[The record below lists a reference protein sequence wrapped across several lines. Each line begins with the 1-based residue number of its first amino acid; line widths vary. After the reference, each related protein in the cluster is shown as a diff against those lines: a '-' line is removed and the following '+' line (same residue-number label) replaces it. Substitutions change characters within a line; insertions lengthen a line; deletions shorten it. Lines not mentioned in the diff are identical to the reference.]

1 MTDGKWKTT
10 EGACTNEKNGDKTSP
25 LSPSG
30 HSLRSQLSAFVHPPS
45 SIIHPL
51 SVISAYCCLPRP
63 ARVAL
68 RAAFGRLPRAAF
80 RAGGQLSAFSP
91 QLLPSATV
99 KFISFPLSALS
110 LQLSAFQLTVASL
123 APVDSLREP
132 LRAAFGIL
140 SPYGRLCR
148 PSGCLRQ
155 G

>member
-1 MTDGKWKTT
+1 MTDGKWKTA

-68 RAAFGRLPRAAF
+68 RAPS
-80 RAGGQLSAFSP
+80 AGSPARPSAPVVSLSAFSP